1 MALGFAPYLTLA
13 LFLGPVAAGLVF
25 TLLPSFGYLPALGE
39 TQIGVRIF
47 ARLFDQPG
55 LASSV
60 ALTLGTGFAASLIS
74 LGLALGF
81 CAAAHGRPIFR
92 SAERLLAPLLA
103 TPHAAIALG
112 FAFLIAPSG
121 WLVRLVSPELT
132 GWTRP
137 PDFASVGDAAGIA
150 LVLGLVL
157 KEAPYLLLMAVAA
170 HGQIAATATMA
181 TARTLGYSPFA
192 AWLKAILPQLYPQ
205 IRLPIYAVLAFSLS
219 AVDVAL
225 ILGPSNPPP
234 LAVLA
239 VRWANDPLLDLFLPA
254 MAAASLQ
261 LLLVAVAIGIWR
273 LGEAAVAHVARPWL
287 ADGTRGRALERVAP
301 AARATLI
308 AVAAINA
315 VCIAAM
321 ALWSVATAWRFPHAL
336 PERWSFDN
344 WMRAASRLA
353 EPAFTTLSV
362 AAAATAAALVLV
374 CLCLENEAR
383 RQRAAGPSAL
393 WALYLPLLVPQISFL
408 LGAQGLLVR
417 LGWDGTWGTLV
428 WFHLLFVLPYVFL
441 VLADPWR
448 ALDPRYA
455 KLAACLGV
463 GPWRVFFAVRLPLL
477 LRPLL
482 VAAAVGFAVSVGLY
496 LPTVLGGG
504 GRLTSLATEAVSLA
518 SGGDRRIVGVYAFL
532 QALLPLLA
540 YGLALAV
547 PAFVFRHRRGL
558 R

>member
-1 MALGFAPYLTLA
+1 MTLALVPYLTLA

-39 TQIGVRIF
+39 TQIGFRIF

-55 LASSV
+55 LAGSV
-60 ALTLGTGFAASLIS
+60 ALTLVTGLAASLVS
-74 LGLALGF
+74 LGIALGF

-92 SAERLLAPLLA
+92 RTERLLAPLLA
-103 TPHAAIALG
+103 TPHAAVALG

-137 PDFASVGDAAGIA
+137 PDFASVGDSAGIA
-150 LVLGLVL
+150 FVLGLVL

-219 AVDVAL
+219 AVDVAM

-261 LLLVAVAIGIWR
+261 LLLVAGAIGIWR
-273 LGEAAVAHVARPWL
+273 LGEAAIARLVRPWL
-287 ADGTRGRALERVAP
+287 ADGSRGRALEHVAP

-308 AVAAINA
+308 VVAAINA
-315 VCIAAM
+315 VCILAM
-321 ALWSVATAWRFPHAL
+321 ALWSIAVAWRFPQAL
-336 PERWSFDN
+336 PERWSLDN

-353 EPAFTTLSV
+353 EPAATTLSV
-362 AAAATAAALVLV
+362 AAAATLAALVLV
-374 CLCLENEAR
+374 SLCLENESR

-393 WALYLPLLVPQISFL
+393 WAIYLPLLVPQISFL
-408 LGAQGLLVR
+408 LGAQSLLVR
-417 LGWDGTWGTLV
+417 LGWDGTWAALV

-455 KLAACLGV
+455 KLAACLGAA
-463 GPWRVFFAVRLPLL
+463 PWRVFFAVRLPLL

-532 QALLPLLA
+532 QALLPLLV

-547 PAFVFRHRRGL
+547 PTFLFRRRRGL

>member
-1 MALGFAPYLTLA
+1 MALGVVPYLTLA

-25 TLLPSFGYLPALGE
+25 TLLPAFGYLPALGA
-39 TQIGVRIF
+39 TQIGAHVF

-55 LASSV
+55 LAGSV
-60 ALTLGTGFAASLIS
+60 ALTLGTGFAASLLS
-74 LGLALGF
+74 LGIAVGF

-121 WLVRLVSPELT
+121 WLVRFVSPELT

-137 PDFASVGDAAGIA
+137 PDFASVGDAAGIS

-157 KEAPYLLLMAVAA
+157 KEVPYLLLMAVAA

-192 AWLKAILPQLYPQ
+192 AWFKAILPQLYPQ

-219 AVDVAL
+219 TVDVAL

-261 LLLVAVAIGIWR
+261 LLLVAGGIGLWR
-273 LGEAAVAHVARPWL
+273 LGEAAVARVARPWL
-287 ADGTRGRALERVAP
+287 ADGARGAALERTAP
-301 AARATLI
+301 VARAALI
-308 AVAAINA
+308 AIAAINA

-321 ALWSVATAWRFPHAL
+321 ALWSVAAAWRFPHAL

-344 WMRAASRLA
+344 WTRAAGRLA
-353 EPAFTTLSV
+353 EPTATTLSV

-374 CLCLENEAR
+374 CLCLENEQR

-408 LGAQGLLVR
+408 LGAQSLLVR
-417 LGWDGTWGTLV
+417 LGWDGTWGALV

-455 KLAACLGV
+455 KLAACLGAA
-463 GPWRVFFAVRLPLL
+463 PWRVFFTVRLPLL
-477 LRPLL
+477 LRPIL

-547 PAFVFRHRRGL
+547 PALLFRHRRGL

>member
-1 MALGFAPYLTLA
+1 
-13 LFLGPVAAGLVF
+13 
-25 TLLPSFGYLPALGE
+25 
-39 TQIGVRIF
+39 
-47 ARLFDQPG
+47 
-55 LASSV
+55 
-60 ALTLGTGFAASLIS
+60 
-74 LGLALGF
+74 
-81 CAAAHGRPIFR
+81 
-92 SAERLLAPLLA
+92 
-103 TPHAAIALG
+103 
-112 FAFLIAPSG
+112 
-121 WLVRLVSPELT
+121 
-132 GWTRP
+132 
-137 PDFASVGDAAGIA
+137 
-150 LVLGLVL
+150 
-157 KEAPYLLLMAVAA
+157 MAVAA

-219 AVDVAL
+219 AVDVAM

-261 LLLVAVAIGIWR
+261 LLLVAGAIGIWR
-273 LGEAAVAHVARPWL
+273 LGEAAIARLARPWL
-287 ADGTRGRALERVAP
+287 ADGSRGRALEHVAP

-308 AVAAINA
+308 VVAAINA
-315 VCIAAM
+315 VCILAM
-321 ALWSVATAWRFPHAL
+321 ALWSVAVAWRFPQAL
-336 PERWSFDN
+336 PERWSLDN
-344 WMRAASRLA
+344 WMRAAGRLA
-353 EPAFTTLSV
+353 EPAATTLSV
-362 AAAATAAALVLV
+362 AAAATLAALVLV
-374 CLCLENEAR
+374 SLCLENESR

-393 WALYLPLLVPQISFL
+393 WAIYLPLLVPQISFL
-408 LGAQGLLVR
+408 LGAQSLLVR
-417 LGWDGTWGTLV
+417 LGWDGTWAALV

-455 KLAACLGV
+455 KLAACLGAA
-463 GPWRVFFAVRLPLL
+463 PWRVFFAVRLPLL

-532 QALLPLLA
+532 QALLPLLV

-547 PAFVFRHRRGL
+547 PAFLFRRRRGL

>member
-1 MALGFAPYLTLA
+1 MTLGLVPYLTLA

-25 TLLPSFGYLPALGE
+25 TLLPAFGYLPALGE
-39 TQIGVRIF
+39 TQIGLRIF

-55 LASSV
+55 LAGSV
-60 ALTLGTGFAASLIS
+60 ALTLGTGLAASLVS
-74 LGLALGF
+74 LGIALGF

-92 SAERLLAPLLA
+92 RTERLLAPLLA
-103 TPHAAIALG
+103 TPHAAVALG

-137 PDFASVGDAAGIA
+137 PDFASVGDSAGIA
-150 LVLGLVL
+150 FVLGLVL

-219 AVDVAL
+219 AVDVAM

-261 LLLVAVAIGIWR
+261 LLLVVGAIGIWR
-273 LGEAAVAHVARPWL
+273 LGEAAIARLARPWL
-287 ADGTRGRALERVAP
+287 ADGTRGRALEHVAP

-308 AVAAINA
+308 VVAAINA
-315 VCIAAM
+315 VCILAM
-321 ALWSVATAWRFPHAL
+321 ALWSVAVAWRFPQAL
-336 PERWSFDN
+336 PERWSLDN
-344 WMRAASRLA
+344 WMRAAGRLA
-353 EPAFTTLSV
+353 EPVATTLSV
-362 AAAATAAALVLV
+362 AAAATLAALVLV
-374 CLCLENEAR
+374 SLCLENESR

-393 WALYLPLLVPQISFL
+393 WAIYLPLLVPQISFL
-408 LGAQGLLVR
+408 LGAQSLLVR
-417 LGWDGTWGTLV
+417 LGWDGTWAALV

-448 ALDPRYA
+448 ALDPRYV
-455 KLAACLGV
+455 KLAACLGAA
-463 GPWRVFFAVRLPLL
+463 PWRVFFAVRLPLL

-532 QALLPLLA
+532 QALLPLLV

-547 PAFVFRHRRGL
+547 PAFLFRRRRGL

>member
-1 MALGFAPYLTLA
+1 MALGFIPYLTLA
-13 LFLGPVAAGLVF
+13 LFLGPLAAGLVF
-25 TLLPSFGYLPALGE
+25 TLLPAFGYLPALGE
-39 TQIGVRIF
+39 TEFGFQVF

-55 LASSV
+55 LAGSV
-60 ALTLGTGFAASLIS
+60 VLTLGTGFAASLVS

-121 WLVRLVSPELT
+121 WFVRLVSPELT

-192 AWLKAILPQLYPQ
+192 AWLKAVLPQIYPQ

-254 MAAASLQ
+254 MAAASFQ
-261 LLLVAVAIGIWR
+261 LLLVACAIALWR
-273 LGEAAVAHVARPWL
+273 LGEAAVARLARDWL
-287 ADGTRGRALERVAP
+287 AGGARGRALESVAP
-301 AARATLI
+301 AARATMI
-308 AVAAINA
+308 AIAAMNA
-315 VCIAAM
+315 LCVVAM
-321 ALWSVATAWRFPHAL
+321 ALWSVAAAWRFPHAL
-336 PERWSFDN
+336 PERWSFEN
-344 WMRAASRLA
+344 WLRAVGRLA
-353 EPAFTTLSV
+353 EPATTTLSV
-362 AAAATAAALVLV
+362 AAAATAASLILA
-374 CLCLENEAR
+374 CLCLENETR

-408 LGAQGLLVR
+408 LGAQSLLVR
-417 LGWDGTWGTLV
+417 LGWDGTWGALV

-455 KLAACLGV
+455 KLAACLGAA
-463 GPWRVFFAVRLPLL
+463 PWRVFFAVRLPLL

-504 GRLTSLATEAVSLA
+504 GRLTSLATEAVTLA

-540 YGLALAV
+540 FGLALAV
-547 PAFVFRHRRGL
+547 PAFLFRHRRGL

>member
-1 MALGFAPYLTLA
+1 MALGVVPYLTLA
-13 LFLGPVAAGLVF
+13 LFLGPVVAGLVF
-25 TLLPSFGYLPALGE
+25 TLLPAFGYLPALGE
-39 TQIGVRIF
+39 TQIDFRVF
-47 ARLFDQPG
+47 ERLFAQPG
-55 LASSV
+55 LAGSV
-60 ALTLGTGFAASLIS
+60 ALTLSTGFAASLVS
-74 LGLALGF
+74 LGIALGF

-121 WLVRLVSPELT
+121 WLVRIVSPELT

-137 PDFASVGDAAGIA
+137 PDFASVGDSAGLA

-170 HGQIAATATMA
+170 HGQIAARATMA

-205 IRLPIYAVLAFSLS
+205 MRLPIYAVLAFSLS

-225 ILGPSNPPP
+225 ILGPSHPPP

-261 LLLVAVAIGIWR
+261 LLLVVGAIGIWR
-273 LGEAAVAHVARPWL
+273 LGEAALARLARLWL
-287 ADGTRGRALERVAP
+287 ADGSRGHALEHVAPVARVAS
-301 AARATLI
+301 I
-308 AVAAINA
+308 AIAAINA
-315 VCIAAM
+315 VCIVAM
-321 ALWSVATAWRFPHAL
+321 ALWSFAAAWRFPHAL

-344 WMRAASRLA
+344 WLRAADRIA
-353 EPAFTTLSV
+353 EPAATTLSV
-362 AAAATAAALVLV
+362 AATATLAALVLV
-374 CLCLENEAR
+374 CLCLENEQR
-383 RQRAAGPSAL
+383 RPRATQPSAL
-393 WALYLPLLVPQISFL
+393 WALYLPLLAPQISFL
-408 LGAQGLLVR
+408 LGAQSLLVR
-417 LGWDGTWGTLV
+417 LGWDGTWAALV

-455 KLAACLGV
+455 KLAACLGAA
-463 GPWRVFFAVRLPLL
+463 PWRVFFAVRLPLL

-540 YGLALAV
+540 FGLALAI
-547 PAFVFRHRRGL
+547 PAFVFRRRRGL

>member
-1 MALGFAPYLTLA
+1 MALGFVPYLTLA

-39 TQIGVRIF
+39 TQIGLRIF

-60 ALTLGTGFAASLIS
+60 ALTLGTGFAASLVS

-121 WLVRLVSPELT
+121 WLVRLVSPEFT

-137 PDFASVGDAAGIA
+137 PDFASVGDAAGVA

-273 LGEAAVAHVARPWL
+273 LGEASVARVARPWL

-301 AARATLI
+301 VARAALL

-321 ALWSVATAWRFPHAL
+321 ALWSVAAAWRFPHAL

-353 EPAFTTLSV
+353 EPALTTLSV
-362 AAAATAAALVLV
+362 AAAVTLAALVLV
-374 CLCLENEAR
+374 CLCLENESR

-408 LGAQGLLVR
+408 LGAQSLLVR
-417 LGWDGTWGTLV
+417 LGWDGTWGALV

-455 KLAACLGV
+455 KLAACLGAA
-463 GPWRVFFAVRLPLL
+463 PWRVFFAVRLPLL

-482 VAAAVGFAVSVGLY
+482 VAAAVGFAVSIGLY

-540 YGLALAV
+540 FGLALAI
-547 PAFVFRHRRGL
+547 PAFAFRNRRGL

>member
-1 MALGFAPYLTLA
+1 MALGVVPYLTLA

-25 TLLPSFGYLPALGE
+25 TLLPAFGYLPALGE
-39 TQIGVRIF
+39 TQIGFRVF
-47 ARLFDQPG
+47 ERLFDQPG
-55 LASSV
+55 LAGSV
-60 ALTLGTGFAASLIS
+60 VLTLGTGIAASLIS

-261 LLLVAVAIGIWR
+261 LLLVAGAIGLWR
-273 LGEAAVAHVARPWL
+273 LGEAAFAHLARPWL
-287 ADGTRGRALERVAP
+287 ADGTRGRTLEHAAP
-301 AARATLI
+301 VARATLV

-315 VCIAAM
+315 VCVAAM

-344 WMRAASRLA
+344 WMRAAGRLA
-353 EPAFTTLSV
+353 EPAATTLSV
-362 AAAATAAALVLV
+362 AAAATVAALVLV
-374 CLCLENEAR
+374 CLCLENETR

-408 LGAQGLLVR
+408 LGAQSLLVR
-417 LGWDGTWGTLV
+417 LGWDGTWGALV

-455 KLAACLGV
+455 KLAACLGAA
-463 GPWRVFFAVRLPLL
+463 PWRVFFAVRLPLL

-547 PAFVFRHRRGL
+547 PAFLFRDRRGL